1 MREPCLF
8 CPRAFSPRALGSAL
22 KRVPV
27 VEGPSYPARGWEEG
41 PTMGGAQ
48 PGPGPQSLAG
58 LPRCV
63 GPPRLALPA
72 PLLLPPTICQRARLP
87 PAPRGTAGAKT
98 AICSRTSDAEGLAT
112 PTPTP
117 RRPAKETQPES
128 SASERQCLPLH
139 PPLICDKG
147 RSPWHLY

>member
-1 MREPCLF
+1 
-8 CPRAFSPRALGSAL
+8 
-22 KRVPV
+22 
-27 VEGPSYPARGWEEG
+27 
-41 PTMGGAQ
+41 MGGAQ

-112 PTPTP
+112 PPPHPPPPRQGDTTRVISIGKTVSPAPPTP
-117 RRPAKETQPES
+117 HL
-128 SASERQCLPLH
+128 RQGPKPLA
-139 PPLICDKG
+139 PVLK
-147 RSPWHLY
+147 